1 MRSAGRRAARAVLI
15 TFLTGLAGIAL
26 AGLLPVT
33 LRAAEKPRIQAE
45 DYSIEARVSP
55 QTHKLTARAVVK
67 FVALDDI
74 SIATFELH
82 NALRV
87 TQVTDSQGNVL
98 NAERVSQDSTV
109 RIPLPSG
116 MSKGQEAT
124 LTFDYEGIVTSA
136 DDSPVPG
143 LKLAYVGDP
152 ITYLLYSGR
161 WFPVTNYGIDRF
173 TARVKITAPAEYTVV
188 SSGGAASEGP
198 AAEAAAKPAA
208 ESAVPKLQRRDK
220 TGRKAKPA
228 GTTDKSGEV
237 KSPDKSDGTQSGAPS
252 GVKPEAQPEAGMKT
266 SSFNWSKPG
275 FPGTVVIGKF
285 VDTPVSEAGM
295 TVHVYFLQDKVG
307 LAQQYGE
314 LAAKEL
320 GYFVTVYGVPISS
333 ELRLVELPDDSVPTA
348 WAPEIAGLAARNI
361 NAKVNYRLL
370 ANAIAHQWFGTMVS
384 PATRNDWWIQDGG
397 ARYSE
402 SCYIEYAAGPAGAQ
416 EAVKDMAVGALAY
429 DSVPLGQIGTLDTF
443 DPVFQSMA
451 NDKGGMVYHMLRW
464 VMGEQKFDKAMR
476 TLFKDY
482 AGKPVGLKELQK
494 VTEQIQGEPLTWF
507 YSQWLDSTGAPEFK
521 NKYTVFRIKKGFRV
535 VGEVQQDLDLFRMPV
550 ELKIDTDGKT
560 ENKIIDVVGTDS
572 SYTIETFGKPRK
584 ITVDPDNW
592 VLKNSGDLRLRTAIM
607 RGQQLV
613 QQGNLA
619 ESLKEFQKAIEQNK
633 NSSLAHYRIAEVF
646 YLQKNYQA
654 AANSY
659 RDSLNGDGEPK
670 WTEVWSHIQLGKIF
684 DITGQR
690 ERALSEYRQALQ
702 TNDNTQGALD
712 EARLHLAKPFERS
725 DQ

>member
-1 MRSAGRRAARAVLI
+1 MTLIVLAVL
-15 TFLTGLAGIAL
+15 
-26 AGLLPVT
+26 LPMAT
-33 LRAAEKPRIQAE
+33 LQAAEKPRIQAE
-45 DYSIEARVSP
+45 DYTIEAKVFP
-55 QTHKLTARAVVK
+55 QSHKLTARATVK
-67 FVALDDI
+67 FIALDDI

-87 TQVTDSQGNVL
+87 LQVSDAQGNVL
-98 NAERVSQDSTV
+98 PAERVSQDSTV
-109 RIPLPSG
+109 RVSLPSG
-116 MSKGQEAT
+116 MTKGQEST
-124 LTFDYEGIVTSA
+124 LTFDYEGNVNSA

-173 TARVKITAPAEYTVV
+173 TARLKITAPQEYMVIASGGSAGASGHV
-188 SSGGAASEGP
+188 DVNAKSSGDG
-198 AAEAAAKPAA
+198 EAPKLQTRAKAGKMAKPAPTGNNA
-208 ESAVPKLQRRDK
+208 AV
-220 TGRKAKPA
+220 AKSEP
-228 GTTDKSGEV
+228 
-237 KSPDKSDGTQSGAPS
+237 
-252 GVKPEAQPEAGMKT
+252 GMKT
-266 SSFNWSKPG
+266 SSFTWTNPS
-275 FPGTVVIGKF
+275 FPGTVVIGQF

-295 TVHVYFLQDKVG
+295 TVHVYFLQDKVS

-314 LAAKEL
+314 TVAKEL
-320 GYFVTVYGVPISS
+320 GFFITIYGVPISS
-333 ELRLVELPDDSVPTA
+333 EVRLVELPDDSVPTA
-348 WAPEIAGLAARNI
+348 WAPEVVGIAARNI

-370 ANAIAHQWFGTMVS
+370 ANAVAHQWFGTIVS

-402 SCYIEYAAGPAGAQ
+402 SRYIEYASGPAGAQ

-429 DSVPLGQIGTLDTF
+429 DSVPLGQIGALDTF

-464 VMGEQKFDKAMR
+464 VMGDQKFDKAMR
-476 TLFKDY
+476 TLFQTY
-482 AGKPVGLKELQK
+482 LGKPVGLKDLKK
-494 VTEQIQGEPLTWF
+494 VTEDIQGEKMTWF

-521 NKYTVFRIKKGFRV
+521 NKYTVFRIQKGFRV
-535 VGEVQQDLDLFRMPV
+535 VGQVQQDLDLFRMPV
-550 ELKIDTDGKT
+550 QLKIDTDGKT
-560 ENKIIDVVGTDS
+560 EDKTIDVVGTDS
-572 SYTIETFGKPRK
+572 SYTIETFGKPRR
-584 ITVDPDNW
+584 ITVDPNNW
-592 VLKNSGDLRLRTAIM
+592 VLKNSGDLKLRTAIM

-633 NSSLAHYRIAEVF
+633 NSSLAHYRVAEVF

-654 AANSY
+654 AANAY

-690 ERALSEYRQALQ
+690 ERALGEYRQALQ
-702 TNDNTQGALD
+702 SNDNTQGALD
-712 EARLHLAKPFERS
+712 EARKYLTAPFQRVDS
-725 DQ
+725 

>member
-1 MRSAGRRAARAVLI
+1 MRFAGRTLTRAVLI
-15 TFLTGLAGIAL
+15 TLTVLTGLV
-26 AGLLPVT
+26 PTST

-45 DYSIEARVSP
+45 DYTIEAKVSP
-55 QTHKLTARAVVK
+55 QSHKLTARAIVK

-87 TQVTDSQGNVL
+87 TQVTDEKGTVL
-98 NAERVSQDSTV
+98 PAERVSQDSTV
-109 RIPLPSG
+109 RVALPTG

-124 LTFDYEGIVTSA
+124 LTFDYEGNVTSA

-173 TARVKITAPAEYTVV
+173 TARLTIMAPQEYTVI
-188 SSGGAASEGP
+188 SSGGNARAVEH
-198 AAEAAAKPAA
+198 AESTGA
-208 ESAVPKLQRRDK
+208 ESAKAEEDDGPKLQTREKAAEK
-220 TGRKAKPA
+220 TAKKSKA
-228 GTTDKSGEV
+228 GTTAGKAAPGKSV
-237 KSPDKSDGTQSGAPS
+237 ATKSEP
-252 GVKPEAQPEAGMKT
+252 GMRT
-266 SSFNWSKPG
+266 SSFTWTKPS

-295 TVHVYFLQDKVG
+295 TAHVYFLKDKAS

-314 LAAKEL
+314 TAAKEL
-320 GYFVTVYGVPISS
+320 GFFTTIYGVPISS
-333 ELRLVELPDDSVPTA
+333 DLKLVELPDDSVPSA
-348 WAPEIAGLAARNI
+348 WAPEMVGIAARNI
-361 NAKVNYRLL
+361 NAKVNYRLM
-370 ANAIAHQWFGTMVS
+370 ANAIAHQWFGTIVS
-384 PATRNDWWIQDGG
+384 PASRNDWWIQDGG

-402 SCYIEYAAGPAGAQ
+402 ARYIEYAAGPAGAQ

-464 VMGEQKFDKAMR
+464 VMGDQKFDKTMR
-476 TLFKDY
+476 TLFQSY
-482 AGKPVGLKELQK
+482 SGKPVGLKDLQK
-494 VTEQIQGEPLTWF
+494 VTEGIQGEQMTWF
-507 YSQWLDSTGAPEFK
+507 FSQWLDSTGAPEFK
-521 NKYTVFRIKKGFRV
+521 NKYTVFRVRKGFRV
-535 VGEVQQDLDLFRMPV
+535 VGQVRQDLDLFRMPV
-550 ELKIDTDGKT
+550 QLKIDTDGKT
-560 ENKIIDVVGTDS
+560 EDKTIDVVGTDS
-572 SYTIETFGKPRK
+572 SYTIETFGKPRR
-584 ITVDPDNW
+584 ITVDPNNW
-592 VLKNSGDLRLRTAIM
+592 VLKNSGDLKLRTAIM
-607 RGQQLV
+607 RGQQMV

-654 AANSY
+654 AANAY

-670 WTEVWSHIQLGKIF
+670 WTDVWSHIQLGKIF

-690 ERALSEYRQALQ
+690 ERALGEYRQALQ
-702 TNDNTQGALD
+702 SNDNTQGALD
-712 EARLHLAKPFERS
+712 EARNYLSAPFKRA

>member
-1 MRSAGRRAARAVLI
+1 MRFAGRTLTRTVLLALTTI
-15 TFLTGLAGIAL
+15 T
-26 AGLLPVT
+26 GLLPMAT
-33 LRAAEKPRIQAE
+33 LQAVEKPRIQAE
-45 DYSIEARVSP
+45 DYSIEARVAP
-55 QTHKLTARAVVK
+55 QSHKLTARAVVK

-82 NALRV
+82 NSLRV
-87 TQVTDSQGNVL
+87 TQVTNEQGTVL
-98 NAERVSQDSTV
+98 PVERVSQDSTV
-109 RIPLPSG
+109 RVALPSG

-124 LTFDYEGIVTSA
+124 LTFEYEGNVVSA

-143 LKLAYVGDP
+143 LRLAYVGDP

-173 TARVKITAPAEYTVV
+173 TARLKMTAPPEYTVV
-188 SSGGAASEGP
+188 ASGGAAVSGEPRQEVAKSDAKSDDESET
-198 AAEAAAKPAA
+198 
-208 ESAVPKLQRRDK
+208 PKL
-220 TGRKAKPA
+220 RKRVQPEKKPRPP
-228 GTTDKSGEV
+228 T
-237 KSPDKSDGTQSGAPS
+237 APS
-252 GVKPEAQPEAGMKT
+252 KAPAVTSEPGMKT
-266 SSFNWSKPG
+266 VAFSWNKPS

-285 VDTPVSEAGM
+285 ADTPVSEAGM
-295 TVHVYFLQDKVG
+295 TVHVYFLKDKAEF
-307 LAQQYGE
+307 AQQYGE
-314 LAAKEL
+314 TAAKEL
-320 GYFVTVYGVPISS
+320 GFFITVYGVPISP
-333 ELRLVELPDDSVPTA
+333 ELKLVELPDDSVPAA
-348 WAPEIAGLAARNI
+348 WAPEMAGIAARNI

-370 ANAIAHQWFGTMVS
+370 ANAIAHQWFGTIVS

-402 SCYIEYAAGPAGAQ
+402 SRYIEYAAGAAGGQ

-476 TLFKDY
+476 ALFQNY
-482 AGKPVGLKELQK
+482 SGKPVGLKELQK
-494 VTEQIQGEPLTWF
+494 TTEEIQGEQLTWF

-521 NKYTVFRIKKGFRV
+521 DKYTVFRVRKGFRV
-535 VGEVQQDLDLFRMPV
+535 VGQVQQDLDLFRMPV

-560 ENKIIDVVGTDS
+560 EDKTIEVVGTDS
-572 SYTIETFGKPRK
+572 SYTIETFGKPRR
-584 ITVDPDNW
+584 ITVDPNNW
-592 VLKNSGDLRLRTAIM
+592 VLKNSGDLRLRTAIL
-607 RGQQLV
+607 RGQQMV

-619 ESLKEFQKAIEQNK
+619 ESLKEFQKAIDQNK

-654 AANSY
+654 AANAY

-712 EARLHLAKPFERS
+712 EARKYMAAPFARADS
-725 DQ
+725 

>member
-1 MRSAGRRAARAVLI
+1 MPILQ
-15 TFLTGLAGIAL
+15 
-26 AGLLPVT
+26 
-33 LRAAEKPRIQAE
+33 AAEKPRIQAE
-45 DYSIEARVSP
+45 DYTIEAKVSP

-87 TQVTDSQGNVL
+87 TRVTDEHGTVL
-98 NAERVSQDSTV
+98 PAERVSQDSTV
-109 RIPLPSG
+109 RVALPTG

-124 LTFDYEGIVTSA
+124 LTFEYEGIVTSA

-143 LKLAYVGDP
+143 LRLAYVGDP

-173 TARVKITAPAEYTVV
+173 TARLNITAPRDYTVV
-188 SSGGAASEGP
+188 SSGSGAGSEEHV
-198 AAEAAAKPAA
+198 EAAIKGADDGD
-208 ESAVPKLQRRDK
+208 VPKLQTREK
-220 TGRKAKPA
+220 PGAKGKAAASSKA
-228 GTTDKSGEV
+228 AAAKSE
-237 KSPDKSDGTQSGAPS
+237 SGAPAKS
-252 GVKPEAQPEAGMKT
+252 EPSMKT
-266 SSFNWSKPG
+266 SSFTWTKPS

-295 TVHVYFLQDKVG
+295 TVHVYFLRDKG
-307 LAQQYGE
+307 GMAQQYGE
-314 LAAKEL
+314 TAAKEL
-320 GYFVTVYGVPISS
+320 GFFITVYGVPISS
-333 ELRLVELPDDSVPTA
+333 ELRLVQLPDDSVPTA
-348 WAPEIAGLAARNI
+348 WAPEMVGIASRNI
-361 NAKVNYRLL
+361 NQKVNYRLL
-370 ANAIAHQWFGTMVS
+370 ANAVAHQWFGTIVS

-402 SCYIEYAAGPAGAQ
+402 SRYIEYASGPAGAQ

-451 NDKGGMVYHMLRW
+451 SDKGGILYHMLRW
-464 VMGEQKFDKAMR
+464 VMGDQNFDKAMR
-476 TLFKDY
+476 TLFQTY
-482 AGKPVGLKELQK
+482 SGKPVGYKDLQK
-494 VTEQIQGEPLTWF
+494 VTENIQGEQMTWF
-507 YSQWLDSTGAPEFK
+507 YSQWLNSTGAPEFK
-521 NKYTVFRIKKGFRV
+521 NKYTVFRVKKGFRV
-535 VGEVQQDLDLFRMPV
+535 VGQVQQDLDLFRMPV
-550 ELKIDTDGKT
+550 QLKIDTDGKT
-560 ENKIIDVVGTDS
+560 EEKTINVVGTDS
-572 SYTIETFGKPRK
+572 SYTIETFGKPRR
-584 ITVDPDNW
+584 ITLDPNNW
-592 VLKNSGDLRLRTAIM
+592 VLKNSGDLKLRTAIM

-633 NSSLAHYRIAEVF
+633 NSSLAHYRIADVF

-654 AANSY
+654 AANAY
-659 RDSLNGDGEPK
+659 RDSLNGDGEPR

-712 EARLHLAKPFERS
+712 ETRRYLAEPFKGT